1 MRADIHP
8 GYDDATVTC
17 GCGNSWETRSTK
29 PDIRIEICSVCHPF
43 FTGEQRIV
51 DTAGRVERFNKRF
64 GMMPTVE

>member
-29 PDIRIEICSVCHPF
+29 QDIRIEICSVCHPF